1 MLGQALKAL
10 KMMMA
15 AALKENK
22 IDLSFEQFVTLMF
35 LSLEKRPIQQELAN
49 QLQKDKS
56 VILRHIN
63 VLIERQYVIRV
74 PDENDKRMKKLVLT
88 TKGSETVVFLKLIK
102 TQVENQ
108 LVSGIGKEELKTFIE
123 VLNKIQANGEFD
135 DELCPWNKWNEKQ
148 I

>member
-35 LSLEKRPIQQELAN
+35 LSLEKRPIQQDLAN

-88 TKGSETVVFLKLIK
+88 TKGSETVAFLKLIK

-108 LVSGIGKEELKTFIE
+108 LVSGIDQAELKTFIE

-148 I
+148 K